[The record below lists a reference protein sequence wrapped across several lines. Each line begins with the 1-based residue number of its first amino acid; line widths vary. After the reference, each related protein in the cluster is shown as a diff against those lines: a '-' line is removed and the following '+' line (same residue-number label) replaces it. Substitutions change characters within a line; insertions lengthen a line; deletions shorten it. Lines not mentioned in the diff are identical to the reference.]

1 MAESSVS
8 TQKCFVKSYVSD
20 EFDMCE
26 KLRDSAAKLAFVNM
40 GFRYVVTE
48 ETPYMES
55 AATGLSAIIDE
66 ICETM
71 IEISSRI

>member
-8 TQKCFVKSYVSD
+8 TRKCFVKSYVSD

-26 KLRDSAAKLAFVNM
+26 KLDSVAKLAFVNT

-66 ICETM
+66 IRETM